1 MEPVVLFRKEGHV
14 AIFTL
19 NRPKAM
25 NAVSAEVSTMFEKH
39 MDAFEADDSLW
50 VGIINSS
57 HPKVFCAG
65 ADLKSI
71 SAGGNIAT
79 AKGGFAGLV
88 NYPRTKPLIACVD
101 GFALAGGCEIVLACD
116 LVVASSKAMFG
127 VPEVK
132 RSLIAAAGGLFRLP
146 QQLPKNIAMEL
157 ILTGDRLPC
166 EKMLQFGFVNTMTDP
181 GTEATMAAAMD
192 LANRITVNAP
202 LAVFEAKA
210 CVDEFTTRGQDLAD
224 MKRSGKGMAMLS
236 RTPDYKEGPRA
247 FIEKRAPVW
256 TAQKAPPRK
265 QKSKL

>member
-1 MEPVVLFRKEGHV
+1 MYGLVYNLQ
-14 AIFTL
+14 
-19 NRPKAM
+19 
-25 NAVSAEVSTMFEKH
+25 
-39 MDAFEADDSLW
+39 
-50 VGIINSS
+50 VGIIASS

-71 SAGGNIAT
+71 SAGGQIAT
-79 AKGGFAGLV
+79 PKGGFAGMV

-116 LVVASSKAMFG
+116 LVVASSKSMFG

-157 ILTGDRLPC
+157 ILTGDRMTC
-166 EKMLQFGFVNTMTDP
+166 EKMAQFGFVNTVTEP
-181 GTEATMAAAMD
+181 GSEATMAAAMD

-210 CVDEFTTRGQDLAD
+210 SALMGCF
-224 MKRSGKGMAMLS
+224 
-236 RTPDYKEGPRA
+236 
-247 FIEKRAPVW
+247 AP
-256 TAQKAPPRK
+256 
-265 QKSKL
+265 L